1 MRVIAIANQKGGCG
15 KTTTAINL
23 AAALAFVQKRVLLI
37 DLDPQGHA
45 TCGLGVKAESLSRT
59 AYDLLKSSDPAAGI
73 SEALVN
79 VGTFLHLVPSH
90 VVLSV
95 IEQELAG
102 VPGRENKLLNQLN
115 QITSNY
121 EFVIIDCPPN
131 LGILTFNALRASGE
145 VIIPI
150 EPSFFS
156 LHGLAK
162 IFETIE
168 SLRQITEKSVEVH
181 ALVTRYE
188 SRVKLAQEVLGEVK
202 HHFKEKTF
210 ANHIRENIKLREAAA
225 AGKSIVDYDRK
236 ATGFQDYMNLAIEV
250 IERGIRIAI
259 APEEVNGE
267 KPGTPANGE
276 AVRETFSELSK
287 AEPEPVLEPVAGE
300 SNASA
305 GQAALQTQAFET
317 ETLTQNAG
325 SPCSVLGGILFS
337 YESKEAREVL
347 IAGDFNHW
355 VPEAMAKAEGMPDS
369 WQKVI
374 SMPSGTYR
382 YKFLVDGEWKTDPTH
397 SELEENRYGGINSVI
412 RIS

>member
-45 TCGLGVKAESLSRT
+45 TCGLGVKAETLSRT
-59 AYDLLKSSDPAAGI
+59 AYDLLKQSDQASGI
-73 SEALVN
+73 SEALVT
-79 VGTFLHLVPSH
+79 VSAFLHLIPSH

-168 SLRQITEKSVEVH
+168 SLRQVTGKSIEVH
-181 ALVTRYE
+181 ALLTRYE
-188 SRVKLAQEVLGEVK
+188 SRIKLAQEVFGEVK
-202 HHFKEKTF
+202 RHFKEKTF
-210 ANHIRENIKLREAAA
+210 SCQIRENIKLREAAA
-225 AGKSIVDYDRK
+225 AGKHILDYDRK
-236 ATGFQDYMNLAIEV
+236 STGFQDYMNLAIEV
-250 IERGIRIAI
+250 IERGIHIAI
-259 APEEVNGE
+259 SPEEVNGE
-267 KPGTPANGE
+267 KPDAGVNGDI
-276 AVRETFSELSK
+276 VRETFSEISK
-287 AEPEPVLEPVAGE
+287 NETEPSLEAPQPEPGSVSV
-300 SNASA
+300 
-305 GQAALQTQAFET
+305 QTALQIVTAET
-317 ETLTQNAG
+317 ETLTQPTTLPHAA
-325 SPCSVLGGILFS
+325 LGGIMFS
-337 YESKEAREVL
+337 YKSSEAREVL

-355 VPEAMAKAEGMPDS
+355 VPEAMARAEGEVDL
-369 WQKVI
+369 WHKVI
-374 SMPSGTYR
+374 SMGPGTYR
-382 YKFLVDGEWKTDPTH
+382 YKFLVDGEWQTDPAHTQI
-397 SELEENRYGGINSVI
+397 EENRYGGINSVI
-412 RIS
+412 SIQ